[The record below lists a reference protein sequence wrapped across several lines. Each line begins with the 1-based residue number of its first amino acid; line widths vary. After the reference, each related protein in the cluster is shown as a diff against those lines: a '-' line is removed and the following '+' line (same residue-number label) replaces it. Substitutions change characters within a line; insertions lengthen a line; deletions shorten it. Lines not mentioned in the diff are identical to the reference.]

1 MARNIKYDHNVVVT
15 GSNDGTKQ
23 VSKDAWNDGHD
34 ELGMFGHGVPTTL
47 TIAAGAIIPIN
58 SMHLIDGQG
67 ASADNLDNITNTE
80 TVDRDE
86 LWLIKGVED
95 ITVRDNSVSGGNI
108 FLLNG
113 STRILDANKP
123 MRLIRSGINWY
134 EFNAGLDGVF
144 TNITGLGTQSQDLE
158 MGSLDINA
166 VRDIT
171 LEGRL
176 KQDKG
181 ADVTSGGI
189 ITLGADGNTFDIIG
203 ITTIN
208 EILATN
214 WQVGSVIYLQFNASL
229 TVTHNSGGTND
240 ILLGDQTNM
249 STVVGDVLSLYFNG
263 TDWVEIS
270 RSNRSSLPVV
280 DSTSIAKGS
289 VDATKEVRF
298 EVDGNTTGIIGVLAT
313 AFTTAKTITFPDATD
328 TLIGKATT
336 DIMTNK
342 SYNADGTGNVL
353 TNVGSSEV
361 KSELLTGQTQVTPLG
376 TDELLITDASDSGNL
391 KRVLISALPV
401 TALPVPDT
409 TSIAKGSVDDTKEV
423 RFEVDGNTA
432 GIIGVLAT
440 AFTTAKTITFPDATD
455 TLVGKETSDVF
466 TNKDILSN
474 TNRVDVGTF
483 EIASEAQGDTI
494 FRNATVWTR
503 LPKGTDNQALVA
515 TATTI
520 GYESLTLAIHVSGA
534 STDLTDT
541 ADIAYLNTINTF
553 IAGNKNTFAHNT
565 TNAGIAVLPVAGNP
579 SSQADGDVWLNVSTQ
594 QLFARINGVNVDLGS
609 QATQTPWA
617 QDIDADGFDLLDFS
631 NIEFRDTSGASA
643 ANVRSIYATTTEMT
657 FNVRDGD
664 QFGFSVNDV
673 DSLTISVNGLKLTT
687 RLQAGKGIDI
697 VSTGIMTLGAD
708 GNTFDITA
716 SNTINEILA
725 TDWQAGSVIHLQFD
739 GAPLITH
746 SSGGTNDFILVGAVN
761 FQTATGDMLS
771 LFFNGV
777 DWVEISRSVISG
789 AQSPWASD
797 IDANGFD
804 LKDLS
809 NIEFRTSTEAPAAT
823 VQAFYAD
830 AGGIN
835 YNVPAVDVHDFL
847 VDGVSEMTISA
858 TLIDLKANNL
868 NNFVSLLATTSNVT
882 IDSSTGGWTYD
893 VDTGDS
899 HTWRIND
906 VDEMILNVVSLDV
919 IGNDIVNIG
928 SLLEQQNAT
937 GSLTQDFFV
946 DTAVADDTTIA
957 EIRFRAQDGTPTTQN
972 YARILVKMESDIAAS
987 EDGSLQFFV
996 TEAGV
1001 HDVAYMSFNDGSGAD
1016 IIVNKPLDMG
1026 ANIEMGTNILQFVDA
1041 DTTITSVTND
1051 LEFDVASGNTFRFRI
1066 NNIVE
1071 MDISNSLINFQNNS
1085 LVLGNN
1091 TDIRWAGTT
1100 TRQIFNSTAGFVFDV
1115 EVGDTFS
1122 FDIAGTP
1129 EMIISSTQ
1137 LDLTG
1142 NNLNLNGGIL
1152 QFDDVNTKIS
1162 QLNLSGADR
1171 DIVFDIITGA
1181 EYFFRINDNVVL
1193 QLTSAQLNVN
1203 DLSVLVGTGGNIRFG
1218 SSDITISGGGG
1229 LDILYDVRTG
1239 QSHFF
1244 RVDAA
1249 DRMTIN
1255 ELDGVSLTVRLE
1267 TDKGADIASPAG
1279 GIMTL
1284 GTDGNTFDI
1293 TGINTINE
1301 ILATNWQAG
1310 SVIHLQFNGILTV
1323 THNSGGTNDILL
1335 GDQTNMTTAVGDV
1348 LSLFF
1353 NGTDWVEISR
1363 SVVGA
1368 EVFSWTADHSTNGN
1382 SLILTDDATPPA
1394 GTVIAIYA
1402 ESSILNFNVASSF
1415 SHRWR
1420 VNDIVEMELNGGEL
1434 NLQGNNIR
1442 MGGVAATIIF
1452 DDANHNI
1459 LQAASDMRYNTAVGQ
1474 GHRFHVDGVLEMRL
1488 TATALDLQNNIL
1500 QFAAGE
1506 TIQIE
1511 TNDMVFDVT
1520 AGDTFNFDIDGT
1532 TELTITETVINAA
1545 GSTFQEA
1552 GINISPIGT
1561 HTQSIPAGAWGTVTT
1576 NGAEFAELELATND
1590 IMLQT
1595 FNFDQT
1601 TSEKIQFW
1609 WEPPAEWNAGTI
1621 TFNVKWT
1628 AASGSGTV
1636 IWTLAGHSYSNNDAI
1651 DAAIGGTPAST
1662 TADTLLLANDMHIT
1676 SESGNVTINGATK
1689 GESVLLQLS
1698 RDISDTLSA
1707 DAKLIGINITFT
1719 VDEATKD

>member
-47 TIAAGAIIPIN
+47 TIAAGVIIPIN

-134 EFNAGLDGVF
+134 EFNAGLNGVF

-158 MGSLDINA
+158 MGSLDINT
-166 VRDIT
+166 VRDVT

-181 ADVTSGGI
+181 ADVISGGI
-189 ITLGADGNTFDIIG
+189 ITLGADGNTFDITG

-263 TDWVEIS
+263 TDWIEIS
-270 RSNRSSLPVV
+270 RSNRSSLPVI
-280 DSTSIAKGS
+280 DSISIAKGS
-289 VDATKEVRF
+289 VDPTKEVRF

-409 TSIAKGSVDDTKEV
+409 TSIAEGSVDDTKEV

-455 TLVGKETSDVF
+455 TLVGKATSDLF
-466 TNKDILSN
+466 TNKDILSI

-520 GYESLTLAIHVSGA
+520 GYESLTLATHVSGA

-541 ADIAYLNTINTF
+541 ADIAYLNTANTF

-565 TNAGIAVLPVAGNP
+565 TNAGISVLPVAGNP
-579 SSQADGDVWLNVSTQ
+579 SSQVDGDVWLNVTSQ
-594 QLFARINGVNVDLGS
+594 QLFARINGVNIDLGS

-664 QFGFSVNDV
+664 QFGFSVNDI

-687 RLQAGKGIDI
+687 RLQAGKGIDV

-708 GNTFDITA
+708 GNTFDITG
-716 SNTINEILA
+716 STTINEILA
-725 TDWQAGSVIHLQFD
+725 TNWQAGSIIHLQFD

-746 SSGGTNDFILVGAVN
+746 SSGGTNDFVLVGAVN

-771 LFFNGV
+771 LFFNGI

-797 IDANGFD
+797 IDADGFD

-809 NIEFRTSTEAPAAT
+809 NIEFRTSTGAPAAT
-823 VQAFYAD
+823 VQALYAD

-899 HTWRIND
+899 HIWRIAD
-906 VDEMILNVVSLDV
+906 ASKMTLSTTALDV
-919 IGNDIVNIG
+919 LANDIVNIG

-957 EIRFRAQDGTPTTQN
+957 EIRFRAQDGTPATQN

-1026 ANIEMGTNILQFVDA
+1026 ANIEMGTNILQFVDTNQSIQDNAGNLEIDVATNNSLIFRVNNVNEYVFNASQAAWGNNNLSGMGILSFA
-1041 DTTITSVTND
+1041 DVNTSIQQATADLQFDVATGGAVNIRINDSTQYRFDLTRLDLKTND
-1051 LEFDVASGNTFRFRI
+1051 LNLDNGQFIQWGLDPTRRIKNDGLGFEFEVPVNDNFNFIIATVSEYTF
-1066 NNIVE
+1066 
-1071 MDISNSLINFQNNS
+1071 DATALDLQNNN
-1085 LVLGNN
+1085 LILG
-1091 TDIRWAGTT
+1091 T
-1100 TRQIFNSTAGFVFDV
+1100 
-1115 EVGDTFS
+1115 
-1122 FDIAGTP
+1122 
-1129 EMIISSTQ
+1129 
-1137 LDLTG
+1137 
-1142 NNLNLNGGIL
+1142 GIL
-1152 QFDDVNTKIS
+1152 QFVDTNTT
-1162 QLNLSGADR
+1162 
-1171 DIVFDIITGA
+1171 ITA
-1181 EYFFRINDNVVL
+1181 V
-1193 QLTSAQLNVN
+1193 TS
-1203 DLSVLVGTGGNIRFG
+1203 DLE
-1218 SSDITISGGGG
+1218 
-1229 LDILYDVRTG
+1229 YDVA
-1239 QSHFF
+1239 S
-1244 RVDAA
+1244 A
-1249 DRMTIN
+1249 N
-1255 ELDGVSLTVRLE
+1255 E
-1267 TDKGADIASPAG
+1267 
-1279 GIMTL
+1279 
-1284 GTDGNTFDI
+1284 
-1293 TGINTINE
+1293 
-1301 ILATNWQAG
+1301 
-1310 SVIHLQFNGILTV
+1310 
-1323 THNSGGTNDILL
+1323 
-1335 GDQTNMTTAVGDV
+1335 
-1348 LSLFF
+1348 
-1353 NGTDWVEISR
+1353 
-1363 SVVGA
+1363 
-1368 EVFSWTADHSTNGN
+1368 
-1382 SLILTDDATPPA
+1382 
-1394 GTVIAIYA
+1394 
-1402 ESSILNFNVASSF
+1402 
-1415 SHRWR
+1415 HRWR
-1420 VNDIVEMELNGGEL
+1420 VADANEMILTASEL
-1434 NLQGNNIR
+1434 NLQGNNLR
-1442 MGGVAATIIF
+1442 MGGVAAGIFF
-1452 DDANHNI
+1452 DDNNHNI
-1459 LQAASDMRYNTAVGQ
+1459 LQASGDIRYNTAVGQ
-1474 GHRFHVDGVLEMRL
+1474 GHRFHVDGTLEMRL

-1500 QFAAGE
+1500 QFATGE
-1506 TIQIE
+1506 TIQME

-1520 AGDTFNFDIDGT
+1520 TGDTFNFDINGT

-1552 GINISPIGT
+1552 GVNISPIGT
-1561 HTQSIPAGAWGTVTT
+1561 HEISIPASGMWASTT
-1576 NGAEFAELELATND
+1576 NGATGLTQTELGTND
-1590 IMLQT
+1590 VDIQT
-1595 FNFDQT
+1595 WDF
-1601 TSEKIQFW
+1601 TSTAADEHIQFIW
-1609 WEPPAEWNAGTI
+1609 SPPEEWDAGTI
-1621 TFNVKWT
+1621 RIKFKWSHATGTGNVRWGAQATSLANSDPIDVVWGTIQERTDANETNNDIIQSAFTPAITIAGAPVKGEYVQFRILR
-1628 AASGSGTV
+1628 SGS
-1636 IWTLAGHSYSNNDAI
+1636 
-1651 DAAIGGTPAST
+1651 DAA
-1662 TADTLLLANDMHIT
+1662 D
-1676 SESGNVTINGATK
+1676 
-1689 GESVLLQLS
+1689 
-1698 RDISDTLSA
+1698 
-1707 DAKLIGINITFT
+1707 TFT
-1719 VDEATKD
+1719 ATARLHEIIIEYSVDVATST